1 MVFSSVAVMI
11 SLSSVTMLPQELL
24 EYIFVH
30 VSDPQHLV
38 LTCKRFFIIGQS
50 ASIRLRWL
58 KHQFPLLPRLHEYA
72 AFQVFRQQ
80 SGYKNISRVKEL
92 VRHPVRLLSD
102 ALLAKMVLA
111 FDFTETVENTT
122 IRLLDQE
129 QVDSDLRKS
138 HTANSTSQLFP
149 AECSLPSTNS
159 DSRTVV
165 NTILRFS
172 VAVGYSHTI
181 EAILHRHACQLTA
194 KEIGIALAFAFASG
208 KLSSIHLLLDE
219 LEMGS
224 IQQIDITGVDVAF
237 EIFYHLVTDA
247 RLGSNACTLVK
258 RLLRILPAAHHVGM
272 LDKCLYWFLTSPP
285 VSRKGLVSKNSDLSC
300 PSYSLLD
307 ILLNIRCRTYR
318 SHPQQLPLTFG
329 QLSESALLAFLQSTF
344 NTKLLDI
351 TDPFIRYDLLQGILC
366 QDREYCL
373 RYLVQIQKMDPRFDS
388 DWCLRFACMS
398 GSIGCT
404 QFLVNECMVDVAVG
418 GGLVIR
424 EASASGNGEILG
436 LLLRNASSPIPV
448 KILNASLIIA
458 AENNQI
464 RTSELLL
471 QYGADPRADGY
482 MPLRIAI
489 CRGYKEVL
497 DVLTRCGAASSMYG
511 QGEKGVMD
519 QVVHKLNLG
528 RGKAIDFTST

>member
-1 MVFSSVAVMI
+1 M
-11 SLSSVTMLPQELL
+11 LSQELL

-72 AFQVFRQQ
+72 AFQVF
-80 SGYKNISRVKEL
+80 SNPTGYKNVSRVKEL

-102 ALLAKMVLA
+102 ALLARMLLA
-111 FDFTETVENTT
+111 FDMTETVDNTKV
-122 IRLLDQE
+122 RVLDL
-129 QVDSDLRKS
+129 DSDLMQTHR
-138 HTANSTSQLFP
+138 ANSTCRLFP
-149 AECSLPSTNS
+149 AECSLPSANS

-165 NTILRFS
+165 TTILRFS
-172 VAVGYSHTI
+172 VAVGYTRTI
-181 EAILHRHACQLTA
+181 EAILHRHESRLTA

-208 KLSSIHLLLDE
+208 ELSSIHLLLDE

-224 IQQIDITGVDVAF
+224 IKQIDITDVDVAF
-237 EIFYHLVTDA
+237 EIFYRLVTDA
-247 RLGSNACTLVK
+247 SLSSNACTLVK
-258 RLLRILPAAHHVGM
+258 RLLRILPTVHHVGM
-272 LDKCLYWFLTSPP
+272 LDKCLDWFLTSPP
-285 VSRKGLVSKNSDLSC
+285 VSRKEFMSKKADLSC
-300 PSYSLLD
+300 PPYSLLD
-307 ILLNIRCRTYR
+307 TLLNIRCRTYR
-318 SHPQQLPLTFG
+318 SPPQQLPLTFG
-329 QLSESALLAFLQSTF
+329 QLSEPALLAFLQSAF
-344 NTKLLDI
+344 NTKLLDV

-366 QDREYCL
+366 RDQQHCL

-404 QFLVNECMVDVAVG
+404 QFLVNECRVDVTVG

-424 EASASGNGEILG
+424 ESSASGNGEILN
-436 LLLRNASSPIPV
+436 LLLNFAPSPIPV

-471 QYGADPRADGY
+471 RYGADPRADGD
-482 MPLRIAI
+482 MPLRIAV
-489 CRGYKEVL
+489 CRGYVGVL
-497 DVLTRCGAASSMYG
+497 DVLTRCGAASSING
-511 QGEKGVMD
+511 RVEKGAMD
-519 QVVHKLNLG
+519 QVVPKWSLG
-528 RGKAIDFTST
+528 RGKAIDFTSA